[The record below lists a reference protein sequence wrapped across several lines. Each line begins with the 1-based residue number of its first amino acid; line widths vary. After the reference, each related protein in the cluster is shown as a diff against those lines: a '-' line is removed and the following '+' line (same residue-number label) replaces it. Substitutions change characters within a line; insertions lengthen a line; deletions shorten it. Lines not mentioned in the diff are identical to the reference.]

1 MNFWLNN
8 RFGIATT
15 TTAQKAKWGV
25 FKLSKHH
32 QISTFSKK
40 KSTRRSQYTFPS
52 KRQDSVGRGF
62 RDFA

>member
-8 RFGIATT
+8 RFGIAT

-40 KSTRRSQYTFPS
+40 KKSTRRSQYTFPS

-62 RDFA
+62 RDFG